1 MNPRQQY
8 TEKMELNRKNRL
20 AAGLIS
26 ERFPGVSGIVIH
38 LTYYQKITNPVLML
52 RTVHM
57 LPADSAYFNME
68 CMIKGCDNGGFD
80 LSSIIA
86 GLIKNRKKSGKG
98 TLACSGKTETLATDH
113 ASVSYEISIQYNR
126 ITKKTVL

>member
-8 TEKMELNRKNRL
+8 TEKMELAKKNRL

-26 ERFPGVSGIVIH
+26 ERFPGVSGIMIH
-38 LTYYQKITNPVLML
+38 LTYYQKITNPILMV
-52 RTVHM
+52 RTVHL
-57 LPADSAYFNME
+57 LPADCAYFNME

-80 LSSIIA
+80 LSSIIS
-86 GLIKNRKKSGKG
+86 GLIKKRKKSGKG
-98 TLACSGKTETLATDH
+98 TLTCRGKVDTVSTDH
-113 ASVSYEISIQYNR
+113 ASVSYEISIQYHR